1 MVTEV
6 FLSLIVTTSVGCCLS
21 LARMCYKSKCK
32 NIKLCGLTIERDIV
46 EERKEFEFD
55 RIHPP
60 QQMESRSNL
69 NDLV

>member
-6 FLSLIVTTSVGCCLS
+6 FLSLIVTTSVGCFLS

-32 NIKLCGLTIERDIV
+32 SVKLCGLVIERDIV
-46 EERKEFEFD
+46 EERKEHEFD

-60 QQMESRSNL
+60 QQMESRNNL

>member
-6 FLSLIVTTSVGCCLS
+6 FLSLIVTTSVGCFLS

-32 NIKLCGLTIERDIV
+32 SVKLCGLVIERDIV

-60 QQMESRSNL
+60 QQMESRTDL
-69 NDLV
+69 NAMV